1 MNTTVAARAPTLP
14 GLLPDVEALRLAESF
29 RTYEEYGQAVLD
41 RMPTADEKQAMTRR
55 SQDIASALKLIGDGV
70 MAKAEAAEIIA
81 GLLVGY
87 GYARGDKA
95 AAQTV
100 TVYVKHLETV
110 PLFAIRA
117 ACEDVKA
124 GRVFDVDRRT
134 GNRVPLS
141 PDKEPSTVR
150 LRAVAQKH
158 VDALLA
164 EQWKFDRVLRAKR
177 ALPPPVPEAERARIA
192 AKFANLGEDLKA
204 ATADDDLERENVAA
218 RVAERMNAARDE
230 DILAEYARLGVEPV
244 RSGGLL
250 VSPELARRTG
260 RAVAA
265 QPESRNGDA
274 DFYL

>member
-1 MNTTVAARAPTLP
+1 MNTTVAVRSPTLP

-29 RTYEEYGQAVLD
+29 RRFDEYGQAVLD
-41 RMPTADEKQAMTRR
+41 RMPTALERQIMLAR
-55 SQDIASALKLIGDGV
+55 SADIAAALAPVSDRPTV
-70 MAKAEAAEIIA
+70 RAEAAEIIA

-95 AAQTV
+95 AAQTI
-100 TVYVKHLETV
+100 TVYVKHLDSV

-124 GRVFDVDRRT
+124 GRVFDVDPKT
-134 GNRVPLS
+134 GNRKPLN
-141 PDKEPSTVR
+141 PDKEPSTIR
-150 LRAVAQKH
+150 LRTVAQKH
-158 VDALLA
+158 VDDLRA

-177 ALPPPVPEAERARIA
+177 ALPPPASEEERARLA
-192 AKFANLGEDLKA
+192 SKLANLGEDLRAKA
-204 ATADDDLERENVAA
+204 ATEDLDREAVAA
-218 RVAERMNAARDE
+218 RVADAMNVARDR

-244 RSGGLL
+244 RSGSLL

-260 RAVAA
+260 RAVADQA
-265 QPESRNGDA
+265 ESRNGDA